1 MPITE
6 SAKKRLRQ
14 NKKRKKEN
22 KVFKTRMKEAI
33 KEIRELVDAEEV
45 EKAEEKL
52 SETYKA
58 IDKAAKKGVI
68 KKKNASRKK
77 SRLTKLIN
85 RAKNEK

>member
-1 MPITE
+1 MPISE

-14 NKKRKKEN
+14 NKKRRKEN
-22 KVFKTRMKEAI
+22 KVFKTKMKESI
-33 KEIRELVDAEEV
+33 KEIRGLVDEG
-45 EKAEEKL
+45 KAEEAEKNL

-58 IDKAAKKGVI
+58 IDKAAKKGII

-85 RAKNEK
+85 KAKTEK

>member
-1 MPITE
+1 MPLSE

-14 NKKRKKEN
+14 SKKRKKEN
-22 KVFKTRMKEAI
+22 KVFKTKMKEVI
-33 KEIRELVDAEEV
+33 KEIKTLVDDNEV

-52 SETYKA
+52 STAYKA

-77 SRLTKLIN
+77 SRLTKLVN
-85 RAKNEK
+85 KSKNEK

>member
-1 MPITE
+1 MPVIE

-14 NKKRKKEN
+14 NKKRRKEN
-22 KVFKTRMKEAI
+22 KTFKKKMKESI
-33 KEIRELVDAEEV
+33 KEIRALVEDGSLEE
-45 EKAEEKL
+45 AEEKL
-52 SETYKA
+52 PTTYKA

-85 RAKNEK
+85 KSKTEK

>member
-1 MPITE
+1 MPLSE

-22 KVFKTRMKEAI
+22 KVFKTKMKEAI
-33 KEIRELVDAEEV
+33 KEIRTLVDEGEV
-45 EKAEEKL
+45 KDAKEKL
-52 SETYKA
+52 SDTYKA

-85 RAKNEK
+85 KAKNEK

>member
-1 MPITE
+1 MPISE

-22 KVFKTRMKEAI
+22 KVFKTKMKEAI
-33 KEIRELVDAEEV
+33 KEIRTLVDDEEIK
-45 EKAEEKL
+45 KAEEKL
-52 SETYKA
+52 SDTYKA
-58 IDKAAKKGVI
+58 IDKAAKKGII

-85 RAKNEK
+85 KAKNEK

>member
-14 NKKRKKEN
+14 NKKRRKGN
-22 KVFKTRMKEAI
+22 KVFKDRMKEAI
-33 KEIRELVDAEEV
+33 KEIRTLVDEGEV
-45 EKAEEKL
+45 DKAEEKL

-85 RAKNEK
+85 KSKTEK

>member
-22 KVFKTRMKEAI
+22 KVFKNQMKEAI
-33 KEIRELVDAEEV
+33 KEVKALVDDGNLEEAEEI
-45 EKAEEKL
+45 L
-52 SETYKA
+52 PETYKA

-85 RAKNEK
+85 RTKNEK

>member
-1 MPITE
+1 MPISE

-14 NKKRKKEN
+14 NKKRRKEN
-22 KVFKTRMKEAI
+22 KVFKDRMKEKI
-33 KEIRELVDAEEV
+33 KEIRDLVKDGKI

-52 SETYKA
+52 SGTYKA

-85 RAKNEK
+85 KAKTEK